1 MKRKR
6 WVLPGIAIV
15 ALAVAWFA
23 LNRPGRFGLAVFG
36 FTAYNS
42 IPWPGVDLQ
51 VRPDG
56 TSRRVEKTHELS
68 ANDIAWLVESHPETL
83 ILSEGWRGAVR
94 VPEELRHQEGL
105 DIRVLRTPDALR
117 LFNQLRAAGTRVAIH
132 VHSTC

>member
-36 FTAYNS
+36 LTTYNS

-68 ANDIAWLVESHPETL
+68 ANDIAWLPAPSSPLETMATL
-83 ILSEGWRGAVR
+83 RPVMSNTVTEILEASPV
-94 VPEELRHQEGL
+94 
-105 DIRVLRTPDALR
+105 
-117 LFNQLRAAGTRVAIH
+117 
-132 VHSTC
+132 